1 MSKLLFISNLSN
13 RITSFVTASIEAAHS
28 LDLEFYQAAN
38 WGNTEISQ
46 IQSDEQQYGIHIK
59 SFPISRNP
67 LSKVNLKAYRE
78 LVQFIKDE
86 KIDYIHCNTPTGGLL
101 GRLAGRKC
109 KVKKVIYQAHGF
121 HFYKGA
127 PLKNWLLYYP
137 VERWLAHYTDALI
150 TINNE
155 DFERAK
161 KNFKLRNHG
170 KVYYVPG
177 VGIDTTQYNL
187 EKKFRE
193 GKRRE
198 LGLNEG
204 DIAVISMGD
213 LIDRKNYGT
222 AIRAIAEANEPKL
235 KYFICGKGP
244 EEENLKE
251 LAESL
256 GVTKQIHFLGFRS
269 DIKEL
274 LTAAD
279 IFLFTTKQEG
289 LPRSMMEAM
298 ASGLPCIASKIR
310 GNTDLLDSTEGGFL
324 CKAIDTAAYAE
335 KLKLLANDK
344 ELRETMGR
352 NNIVTIQRFKPETVS
367 KEIVKIY
374 EQELNESGVT
384 LNEYIQT
391 LFDFYPMFVKKRVQ
405 LGISLD
411 AFVIISVGELNAN
424 KNNRVIISAMETL
437 NSKNIHYILCG
448 VGEKQ
453 IELQMQA
460 DRAGLHDNVHF
471 LGYRNDVKELYE
483 AADCFVMPSFREG
496 LSRSLMEAMASGLPC
511 VVSKIRGNTDLVVD
525 NEGGFL
531 CEPQNSDGFAVAFR
545 RMSEFPKQCRR
556 MREYNLEKIKNYD
569 VFAVENE
576 IVWIYTE
583 TFETVSREGLF
594 Q

>member
-1 MSKLLFISNLSN
+1 MSKILFISNLSN

-28 LDLEFYQAAN
+28 LDIEFYQAAN

-59 SFPISRNP
+59 SFPFSRNP
-67 LSKVNLKAYRE
+67 LSKSNFKAYKE
-78 LVQFIKDE
+78 LVQFIKTE

-101 GRLAGRKC
+101 GRLVGRKC

-137 VERWLAHYTDALI
+137 VEKWLAHYTDALI

-161 KNFKLRNHG
+161 KKFKLRNNG

-187 EKKFRE
+187 DEKLCE

-213 LIDRKNYGT
+213 LIERKNYDT

-235 KYFICGKGP
+235 QYFICGKGP
-244 EEENLKE
+244 GEEKLKA

-310 GNTDLLDSTEGGFL
+310 GNTDLLDGTEGGFF
-324 CKAIDTAAYAE
+324 CEITDTAAYAE

-344 ELRETMGR
+344 DLREVMGKNNLIAIQKFSTETVNEELRK
-352 NNIVTIQRFKPETVS
+352 V
-367 KEIVKIY
+367 Y
-374 EQELNESGVT
+374 EAEFSGVNF
-384 LNEYIQT
+384 NEYT
-391 LFDFYPMFVKKRVQ
+391 KSLLDYLPLWAKKRIE
-405 LGISLD
+405 LSIPLD
-411 AFVIISVGELNAN
+411 AFLLISVGELNTN
-424 KNNRVIISAMETL
+424 KNNSVIISAMEKL
-437 NSKNIHYILCG
+437 KNKNVYYILCG

-453 IELQMQA
+453 IKLQMQA

-471 LGYRNDVKELYE
+471 LGNRNDVKELYE

-511 VVSKIRGNTDLVVD
+511 IVSKIRGNTDLID
-525 NEGGFL
+525 EGKGGFL
-531 CEPQNSDGFAVAFR
+531 CESTDSVSFAEAIGTFCNSTSLCAKMG
-545 RMSEFPKQCRR
+545 
-556 MREYNLEKIKNYD
+556 EYNKSKIKEFD
-569 VFAVENE
+569 ILVVEQE
-576 IVWIYTE
+576 MRDIYAE
-583 TFETVSREGLF
+583 VLGE
-594 Q
+594 